1 LKERNPMAY
10 WTAVVV
16 VLAMLATGFAAL
28 ASLL

>member
-1 LKERNPMAY
+1 MAY

-16 VLAMLATGFAAL
+16 VAAMLATGFAAL